1 MFNLLNPKR
10 VYVGNL
16 WEVPAVK
23 YKVENF
29 TITTVII
36 GTNVFYSF
44 TKEMVKY

>member
-23 YKVENF
+23 YKVEM
-29 TITTVII
+29 II
-36 GTNVFYSF
+36 GTNVFYYF